1 MKITAIVVLSLIVL
15 LAGII
20 FLLPSKK
27 TTSQQQQTSKTE
39 IISNEVSSGKA
50 KLYDVRTP
58 AEFAGGHAK
67 LAENFDSVLI
77 TAGTY
82 PQVSKDTKIYLYCH
96 SGNRAGKAKS
106 VLEKNGFT
114 NVENLGGLSNSVVVG
129 LF

>member
-1 MKITAIVVLSLIVL
+1 MKNIVL
-15 LAGII
+15 LVLGLVVLFAGII

-27 TTSQQQQTSKTE
+27 TTSQQQQSSKSE

-58 AEFAGGHAK
+58 AEFTSGHAK
-67 LAENFDSVLI
+67 FAENFDSVLI

-82 PQVSKDTKIYLYCH
+82 PPVSKDTKIYLYCH
-96 SGNRAGKAKS
+96 SGNRAGKAKA

-114 NVENLGGLSNSVVVG
+114 NVESLGGLNNSVVVG